1 MNYTEKYHLPQWVK
15 EDRIMMEDFNQMCSD
30 IEAGLERNAAE
41 AVRANAQTAAEAA
54 NALAQ
59 AAAKAAADA
68 QMAQSTA
75 DKAVA
80 DAAAAQATANAAYCP
95 SNKPYMIGTYTG
107 TNAEQTVTVGFQPSF
122 LMVVSPRSRDV
133 HMYTMAS
140 GKGINSERLQF
151 TAAGFKVFK
160 DGVDGGTSTV
170 YPPLIN
176 SKGIQYVYIAFR

>member
-1 MNYTEKYHLPQWVK
+1 MKYTEKYHLPQWVK

-30 IEAGLERNAAE
+30 IEAGLERNTAE

-80 DAAAAQATANAAYCP
+80 DAAKAPSKADAAYSA
-95 SNKPYMIGTYTG
+95 SNSPYVVGKYTG
-107 TNAEQTVTVGFQPSF
+107 TGREQTVLVGFRPRF
-122 LMVVSPRSRDV
+122 LIIAGGETRSHCIIVGHDMNVSS
-133 HMYTMAS
+133 H
-140 GKGINSERLQF
+140 L
-151 TAAGFKVFK
+151 VF
-160 DGVDGGTSTV
+160 TSTGFTV
-170 YPPLIN
+170 RVPQDMSVPREPLL
-176 SKGIQYVYIAFR
+176 SEIQRTYNYIAFR

>member
-1 MNYTEKYHLPQWVK
+1 MNYTKNYHLPQWD
-15 EDRIMMEDFNQMCSD
+15 ENDRVMRADFNQMCAD
-30 IEAGLERNAAE
+30 MENGLLKTARDAAE
-41 AVRANAQTAAEAA
+41 DTAQASANADK
-54 NALAQ
+54 AQ
-59 AAAKAAADA
+59 A
-68 QMAQSTA
+68 TA
-75 DKAVA
+75 NKAVA

>member
-1 MNYTEKYHLPQWVK
+1 MKYTEKYHLPQWVK

-30 IEAGLERNAAE
+30 IEAGLERNTAE

-80 DAAAAQATANAAYCP
+80 DAAKAQSKAEPWDQKGQPDTWNQSESGREKARKRPGAARDLSSGAALCP
-95 SNKPYMIGTYTG
+95 EFSLW
-107 TNAEQTVTVGFQPSF
+107 AAW
-122 LMVVSPRSRDV
+122 RS
-133 HMYTMAS
+133 A
-140 GKGINSERLQF
+140 
-151 TAAGFKVFK
+151 
-160 DGVDGGTSTV
+160 
-170 YPPLIN
+170 
-176 SKGIQYVYIAFR
+176 